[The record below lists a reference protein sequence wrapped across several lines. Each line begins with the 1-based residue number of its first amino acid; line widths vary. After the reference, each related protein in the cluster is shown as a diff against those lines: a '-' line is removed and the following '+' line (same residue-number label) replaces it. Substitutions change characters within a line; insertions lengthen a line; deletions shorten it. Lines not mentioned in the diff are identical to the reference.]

1 MLFHLHHR
9 VSSAREE
16 TSQREHNRKSWH
28 TVKKGT
34 KKGQDRNKTDL
45 KSYIYDAPGSAKY
58 FLLLPRVFS
67 APADIQG

>member
-1 MLFHLHHR
+1 M
-9 VSSAREE
+9 SSAREE
-16 TSQREHNRKSWH
+16 ASEREHDRKAWH

-45 KSYIYDAPGSAKY
+45 KSYIYDAPDPAKY

-67 APADIQG
+67 APADT